1 MPMPPRAI
9 VPLRAALLA
18 MLLVVGTC
26 LALLFG
32 HTLDSAHAAPAGPGP
47 SAAVSAN
54 AVAVPGAVGALEASA
69 PSIGVPGEPGD
80 GGEGLLALCLGVGCA
95 IVLLFVG
102 LRLGAAPR
110 VRSWRVAR
118 AVRRRPMRALVAST
132 ASVSLDALGI
142 SRT

>member
-1 MPMPPRAI
+1 MPPRAI

-32 HTLDSAHAAPAGPGP
+32 HTLDSAHAAPSGPGP
-47 SAAVSAN
+47 SVAVSAD
-54 AVAVPGAVGALEASA
+54 VDAVPGVVAALEASA
-69 PSIGVPGEPGD
+69 PSVGVPGEPGA

-102 LRLGAAPR
+102 LRLRAAPR
-110 VRSWRVAR
+110 VRSRHVTR
-118 AVRRRPMRALVAST
+118 AVRRRPMRALVASIP
-132 ASVSLDALGI
+132 SVSLDALGI